1 MVTGEEGRLAGEE
14 DWAGGE
20 GREDEGGR
28 MLQMQLM
35 ALSENGALFVPLSF
49 HQHRKFWH
57 GLEAGLFWH
66 GKFWRVPDSPEYS
79 GTGRI
84 VVF

>member
-1 MVTGEEGRLAGEE
+1 MFCVVTGEEGRLAGEE
-14 DWAGGE
+14 DWAGEE

-35 ALSENGALFVPLSF
+35 VLSENGALFIPLSF

-57 GLEAGLFWH
+57 RLEA
-66 GKFWRVPDSPEYS
+66 
-79 GTGRI
+79 
-84 VVF
+84 